1 MSGIKYEHHTMRSVF
16 GSICPFKVESDIA
29 EPDSMANWHKN
40 PEIIYI
46 TEGTGSVLCGSQNY
60 NAKKGDIFVVNS
72 EIIHNVLSTEK
83 MSYYFLIIDE
93 DFCRN
98 NGIEPESY
106 RFRNVVT
113 DRKTEEKVKK
123 IIDIYGDRVSENRM
137 LCAAKLRTSVLDL
150 LVYLCDYHAEY
161 VSENKTCG
169 NSDIYVRK
177 AMMYISEN
185 YSRQLTSDEIAANLG
200 ITKFHLA
207 REFRK
212 HTGDTV
218 ISHINKVRC
227 TKARQM
233 MIGGYSV
240 TQTAMECGFE
250 SVSYFSQKFKK
261 IMGIS
266 PREYI
271 RNIRK

>member
-1 MSGIKYEHHTMRSVF
+1 MSGIKYEHHAMRRLF
-16 GSICPFKVESDIA
+16 GSVCPFKVEFDTA

-46 TEGTGSVLCGSQNY
+46 TDGDGTVQCGAQCY
-60 NAKKGDIFVVNS
+60 NAKKGDIFVINTD
-72 EIIHNVLSTEK
+72 IIHNVCSNGN
-83 MSYYFLIIDE
+83 MGYYFIIIDE
-93 DFCRN
+93 GFCRN
-98 NGIEPESY
+98 NGIEAESY
-106 RFRNVVT
+106 RFRNPVSDDDAERVVKRIT
-113 DRKTEEKVKK
+113 
-123 IIDIYGDRVSENRM
+123 DIYGSRETENPK
-137 LCAAKLRTSVLDL
+137 LCAAKLRTAVMEL
-150 LVYLCDYHAEY
+150 LVRLCENYAEY
-161 VSENKTCG
+161 VAESETVG
-169 NSDIYVRK
+169 NSDMYVRK
-177 AMMYISEN
+177 AMVYISEN
-185 YSRQLTSDEIAANLG
+185 YSRRIVTEDIAKSLG

-212 HTGDTV
+212 HTGETV

-233 MIGGYSV
+233 INGGYSV
-240 TQTAMECGFE
+240 TVAAMECGFE

-271 RNIRK
+271 RNINQ